1 MPINYK
7 KVIPVVVLFILI
19 IILAIVLQP
28 HKAGGIPPAQNS
40 YATANSSVP
49 QHYLSV
55 TSNDVANAG
64 YTGVSQQQPDG
75 TNYQSPNLYFWVN
88 GASRTNTM
96 PDGNFDL
103 LMVSQYTDG
112 TPYTADLFSYGTSTQ
127 SVGVN
132 GARAQEAKL
141 SDGRV
146 ALNFAKGNYYIVI
159 IGPDAQNVESLANI
173 VAKKI

>member
-1 MPINYK
+1 MTINYK
-7 KVIPVVVLFILI
+7 KVIPVIVVFILL
-19 IILAIVLQP
+19 IILAVILQP
-28 HKAGGIPPAQNS
+28 HKTGEIPARQN
-40 YATANSSVP
+40 YGAVNDSS
-49 QHYLSV
+49 QKTYLSV
-55 TSNDVANAG
+55 VSGDILNAG
-64 YTGVSQQQPDG
+64 YTGVTEQQSDG

-112 TPYTADLFSYGTSTQ
+112 TPYTADLFSYGTSTR
-127 SVGVN
+127 SVGVS

-141 SDGRV
+141 ADGRV

-159 IGPDAQNVESLANI
+159 IGPDSQKVESLANI